1 MPQEN
6 PRGVLTLVLSGEAPP
21 RGPTPCSSYANFKRK
36 GTDPFR
42 IPSRALFGPF
52 TDPNAG
58 QISLSFHILQLM
70 TSLPPGPYP
79 SVYIPET

>member
-1 MPQEN
+1 MHQLRRA
-6 PRGVLTLVLSGEAPP
+6 PRKSPGGTHPSFI
-21 RGPTPCSSYANFKRK
+21 RGGYANFKRK

-79 SVYIPET
+79 CVYIPET